1 MLRILLIVIACL
13 VVLLLGVW
21 QFTVRV
27 GNPRVAR
34 ELLENPDGERASKV
48 MLLTLPDGERI
59 PVNYLAQGDFVYAAA
74 DGRWWRQLQGDGA
87 EIRVLVQGRKTVGLG
102 RAVLDDPDY
111 TKRIFRELRPRAIPG
126 TGTLIE
132 IKLPRSGSERSD

>member
-48 MLLTLPDGERI
+48 MLL
-59 PVNYLAQGDFVYAAA
+59 
-74 DGRWWRQLQGDGA
+74 
-87 EIRVLVQGRKTVGLG
+87 K
-102 RAVLDDPDY
+102 
-111 TKRIFRELRPRAIPG
+111 
-126 TGTLIE
+126 
-132 IKLPRSGSERSD
+132 